1 MEIYKTVVLALSF
14 VNFHEVKSIVFVFY
28 SVQGSVNPKPF
39 NSHSELWYKYL
50 KGWFLQEFFD
60 VICRKYSILKVS
72 VNFISPVISLTTRLR
87 PW

>member
-50 KGWFLQEFFD
+50 EAGFSKNSSMSFAENIVF
-60 VICRKYSILKVS
+60 
-72 VNFISPVISLTTRLR
+72 
-87 PW
+87 